1 MDIIDKY
8 KEDLTVN
15 GMSKHTQINYLSHV
29 KRFLKH
35 VKIEDITEETVKQY
49 FISLQ
54 ATITPSSINKHRG
67 TLIHFFNFLKLN
79 IHMPK
84 FLQQKETIPEYVTE
98 EFFEKE
104 IVPVAST
111 IFSKPYKI
119 LAILYFL
126 FYTGIRKGEIDLIK
140 REDIDLNKDIFKIY
154 MPKSKREKY
163 GIFTKKTK
171 TMLEQYFK
179 IEPEITNAFNTNGV
193 AISQIFW
200 KLRPY
205 FKEIKSFS
213 PHLFRHSYGTL
224 CRQKGI
230 AMEDLQDLMGHKSMN
245 TTKIYAQ
252 SNPERLRQIYKET
265 WEAKK

>member
-8 KEDLTVN
+8 KEDLIVN

-29 KRFLKH
+29 KRFLDH
-35 VKIEDITEETVKQY
+35 ISIDNINNETVKQY

-54 ATITPSSINKHRG
+54 EKMSPSSINKHRG
-67 TLIHFFNFLKLN
+67 TLIHFFNFLNLD

-84 FLQQKETIPEYVTE
+84 FLPQQERIPEYITE
-98 EFFEKE
+98 EYFEKE

-111 IFSKPYKI
+111 IFVKPSKV

-126 FYTGIRKGEIDLIK
+126 FYTGIRKGEIEYVK
-140 REDIDLNKDIFKIY
+140 RENIDLKRDIFKIY

-163 GIFTKKTK
+163 GIFTSKTK
-171 TMLEQYFK
+171 AIIENYFK
-179 IEPEITNAFNTNGV
+179 IEPEITNAFN
-193 AISQIFW
+193 ISGEGITQIFW
-200 KLRPY
+200 KLKPY
-205 FKEIKSFS
+205 FKDVKSFS

-230 AMEDLQDLMGHKSMN
+230 NMDDLQDLMGHKSIN

-252 SNPERLRQIYKET
+252 SNPEKLRQIYKEK
-265 WEAKK
+265 WETKR